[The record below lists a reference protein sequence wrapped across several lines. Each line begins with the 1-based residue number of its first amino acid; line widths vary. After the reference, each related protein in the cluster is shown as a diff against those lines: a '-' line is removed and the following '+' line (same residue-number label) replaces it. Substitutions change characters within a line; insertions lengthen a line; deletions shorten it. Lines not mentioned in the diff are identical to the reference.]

1 MNWLNE
7 QITKLCK
14 GKITCC
20 ECRKEIGFYAWSG
33 YLYIYFIIFSCS
45 CGESITPAFSI
56 YRRSV
61 VAHTRD
67 HEFIQFTETEEC
79 PGK

>member
-1 MNWLNE
+1 MVW
-7 QITKLCK
+7 IFVF
-14 GKITCC
+14 I
-20 ECRKEIGFYAWSG
+20 
-33 YLYIYFIIFSCS
+33 LYILLNSCS

-61 VAHTRD
+61 VPHTRD